1 VYTPHSAT
9 VLAENDELGTELAEN
24 SKLWLPSSLPASVR
38 CLSEMKCVC
47 NAECRLR
54 YAQCLDSLAQIRRQ
68 RRIIQGLWQFKKI
81 NISGTGN
88 RPNTRMLGTNNKIN
102 RKLARAI
109 HMYRTARVALLVL
122 DPDGDWCG
130 ELKELRQEDIRGPGK
145 EADES
150 NGRYVMSWIWM
161 TRKPDNSGVGTEA
174 EFNESMR
181 MEWTKTRACMMRWQ
195 EESLILQEE
204 MRRVIAWFE
213 WKGNWWEEQATHRT
227 NAEPEILRGISAYAY
242 KQADLVHCM
251 AVRCAEEWLPILVS
265 KNIHPDWPTKYP
277 ICLESRKKKA
287 TEDDVEADF
296 DEGEEV
302 VEDEEL
308 DIEEARSD
316 VDEEENE
323 DMFFEYDDD

>member
-181 MEWTKTRACMMRWQ
+181 VEWTKTRARMMRWQ
-195 EESLILQEE
+195 E
-204 MRRVIAWFE
+204 
-213 WKGNWWEEQATHRT
+213 
-227 NAEPEILRGISAYAY
+227 
-242 KQADLVHCM
+242 DL
-251 AVRCAEEWLPILVS
+251 
-265 KNIHPDWPTKYP
+265 
-277 ICLESRKKKA
+277 
-287 TEDDVEADF
+287 
-296 DEGEEV
+296 
-302 VEDEEL
+302 
-308 DIEEARSD
+308 
-316 VDEEENE
+316 
-323 DMFFEYDDD
+323 